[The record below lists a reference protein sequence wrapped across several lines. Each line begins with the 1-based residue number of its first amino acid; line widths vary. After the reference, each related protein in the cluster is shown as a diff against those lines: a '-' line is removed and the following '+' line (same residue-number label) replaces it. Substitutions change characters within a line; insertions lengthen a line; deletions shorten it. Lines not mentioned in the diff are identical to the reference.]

1 MYYEPGLTPH
11 GLPHDPF
18 KSCVVPR
25 PIGWISTVDAQGRDN
40 LAPYSQFQ
48 NVTFNPPIVMFS
60 ANQDTSGQRKDSV
73 RNAEDTGEFV
83 RNLATYEL
91 RDAVNISAQEL
102 PHGVDEFERVGLAKL
117 PSRKVKPAR
126 VAGSPIQFECVYLNT
141 LRFPGVP
148 PMGTAD
154 VVFGRVVAVHIADEV
169 LTPEGFVDVLKIRPL
184 ARMGYF
190 DYTTVDSK
198 FQMVIPGDSRAHLAG
213 LQRAR
218 LRHRQVKP
226 AAARQHHVLAG
237 LGVAHDGGELEA
249 GLARFGHAQ
258 HPVGARAFADGAG
271 EAPALGHQRGHG
283 AGAQVLDDDTHG
295 FHS

>member
-1 MYYEPGLTPH
+1 MYYEPGVTPH

-25 PIGWISTVDAQGRDN
+25 PIGWISTVDSEGRHN

-60 ANQDTSGQRKDSV
+60 ANQRTKGKRKDSV
-73 RNAEDTGEFV
+73 VNAEETGEFV
-83 RNLATYEL
+83 WNMATYAL

-102 PHGVDEFERVGLAKL
+102 PHGVDEFEWAGLTKL
-117 PSRKVKPAR
+117 PSTKVKPMR

-154 VVFGRVVAVHIADEV
+154 VVFGRVVAVHIDDQV
-169 LTPEGFVDVLKIRPL
+169 INGDGLIDVLKIQPL

-190 DYTTVDSK
+190 DYTYVDNQ
-198 FQMVIPGDSRAHLAG
+198 FQMVIPGDNRGLLAG
-213 LQRAR
+213 LEGSPD
-218 LRHRQVKP
+218 K
-226 AAARQHHVLAG
+226 
-237 LGVAHDGGELEA
+237 
-249 GLARFGHAQ
+249 
-258 HPVGARAFADGAG
+258 ADKAKIN
-271 EAPALGHQRGHG
+271 P
-283 AGAQVLDDDTHG
+283 
-295 FHS
+295 